1 MAKMEERPP
10 PVIDYAKPLFKPCH
24 VPHQRVLSP
33 LPSHPFSLTPLAQK
47 IRVYT
52 WTSPFGFSF
61 AGHMDPCPFSL
72 PENAREFYFCQRLT
86 LELRNGG
93 GGGPSFSTR
102 LVRILHYCKTFL
114 LVGILQQRSYFLAWE
129 NIKQLLSKV
138 HGNRTSFG
146 FAHFHTIH
154 D

>member
-47 IRVYT
+47 VRVYT

-93 GGGPSFSTR
+93 GGSIFLHSLGQNFALLQNFFASRNFATAKLFSGMGK
-102 LVRILHYCKTFL
+102 HKT
-114 LVGILQQRSYFLAWE
+114 VTVQIS
-129 NIKQLLSKV
+129 
-138 HGNRTSFG
+138 
-146 FAHFHTIH
+146 
-154 D
+154 